1 MLPHVLQDYRIAASI
16 LNCFYQRLTCENK
29 SDVMIAKTMKSRLMV
44 PNTLERLVRRHNLTN
59 MTGFVD
65 LHDKILKEFPRF
77 SLDELKNEITLEEY
91 QVDQCHGYLREHLK
105 KMVTSDYLYVR
116 KRSNQNRIELFV
128 AHSIRDI
135 NLKQFTLLSFS
146 IIKTNFHGSLFN
158 TKIIHSLILVRLTIY
173 FYVFGFA
180 KS

>member
-91 QVDQCHGYLREHLK
+91 QVDQCHGYLREHFK
-105 KMVTSDYLYVR
+105 K
-116 KRSNQNRIELFV
+116 KR
-128 AHSIRDI
+128 
-135 NLKQFTLLSFS
+135 
-146 IIKTNFHGSLFN
+146 
-158 TKIIHSLILVRLTIY
+158 
-173 FYVFGFA
+173 
-180 KS
+180 